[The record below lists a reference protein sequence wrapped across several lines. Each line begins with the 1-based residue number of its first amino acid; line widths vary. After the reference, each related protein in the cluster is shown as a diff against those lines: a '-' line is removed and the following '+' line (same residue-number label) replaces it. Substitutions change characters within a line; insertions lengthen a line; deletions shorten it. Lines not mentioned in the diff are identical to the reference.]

1 MRFSVLLAA
10 ALVVPRAALAANP
23 YSFDKDHPG
32 QILSWEGEPVSS
44 KLNLNACAK
53 TTRGRQ
59 CTGVTR
65 KDARA
70 LLLLPRFRV
79 RKEFPDMTHCEQMK
93 VGYQL
98 MQIQTEAASASPE
111 KTGEKGTRPTVVY
124 LRCIKPTPG
133 IRVLYW
139 SDFPDDVVFPAAD
152 PKDEEARVMRYVDAP
167 PGGINPI
174 PAQAK

>member
-79 RKEFPDMTHCEQMK
+79 RKEFPDMTHCEQI
-93 VGYQL
+93 GR
-98 MQIQTEAASASPE
+98 ASCRE
-111 KTGEKGTRPTVVY
+111 
-124 LRCIKPTPG
+124 
-133 IRVLYW
+133 RV
-139 SDFPDDVVFPAAD
+139 FRAV
-152 PKDEEARVMRYVDAP
+152 
-167 PGGINPI
+167 
-174 PAQAK
+174 